1 MTNEVAELVLDDN
14 RAQTLAL
21 ALARRQ
27 AAPMVNVHARYI
39 HQLEVEGWLDRDLES
54 LPTDKQLADRQS
66 AGGGLTTPEFAVMLA
81 YTKLADIAE
90 IEQTE
95 LADDAYLEPELIDY
109 FPKEIQRFSEAI
121 HQHRLRREIT
131 ITQVV
136 NQMVNLSGTSF
147 DHRMTEETGALT
159 VDVTRAWIAARDIFG
174 LPALWESIESLG
186 SSVSID
192 AQIALFL
199 DSRRLV
205 ERSVMWLLRHRR
217 PPLAIA
223 ATVEEF
229 RAGVQ
234 ALMRELGPL
243 IRGPLAEQTFAL
255 AAERVVAGVPGDLAE
270 RSSVWPVLHTAFD
283 MIEIARSAAVPVG
296 RVAATYWDLFEELE
310 LTWLWNAIGRLPRN
324 DRWQTHARAAMRDDL
339 LTALADLAGVVVE
352 ANASAGQW
360 TAANGR
366 AVQRAREVFSELRRM
381 PTFDLT
387 TVAVGLRQLHN
398 LVLST
403 EPAR

>member
-1 MTNEVAELVLDDN
+1 
-14 RAQTLAL
+14 
-21 ALARRQ
+21 
-27 AAPMVNVHARYI
+27 
-39 HQLEVEGWLDRDLES
+39 
-54 LPTDKQLADRQS
+54 
-66 AGGGLTTPEFAVMLA
+66 
-81 YTKLADIAE
+81 
-90 IEQTE
+90 
-95 LADDAYLEPELIDY
+95 
-109 FPKEIQRFSEAI
+109 
-121 HQHRLRREIT
+121 
-131 ITQVV
+131 
-136 NQMVNLSGTSF
+136 
-147 DHRMTEETGALT
+147 
-159 VDVTRAWIAARDIFG
+159 VTRAWIAARDIFG

-255 AAERVVAGVPGDLAE
+255 AAERVVAGVPADLAE

-283 MIEIARSAAVPVG
+283 MVEIARSANVPVE
-296 RVAATYWDLFEELE
+296 RAAAAYWDLFEELD

-352 ANASAGQW
+352 ANASAAQW
-360 TAANGR
+360 AAANGR
-366 AVQRAREVFSELRRM
+366 AVQRARDVFSELRRM

-403 EPAR
+403 EPVG

>member
-1 MTNEVAELVLDDN
+1 
-14 RAQTLAL
+14 
-21 ALARRQ
+21 
-27 AAPMVNVHARYI
+27 
-39 HQLEVEGWLDRDLES
+39 
-54 LPTDKQLADRQS
+54 
-66 AGGGLTTPEFAVMLA
+66 MLA

-131 ITQVV
+131 VTQVV

-255 AAERVVAGVPGDLAE
+255 AAERVVAGVPADLAE

-283 MIEIARSAAVPVG
+283 MVEIARSANVPVE
-296 RVAATYWDLFEELE
+296 RAAAAYWDLFEELD

-352 ANASAGQW
+352 ANASAAQW
-360 TAANGR
+360 AAANGR
-366 AVQRAREVFSELRRM
+366 AVQRARDVFSELRRM

-403 EPAR
+403 EPVG